1 MITVRGTQDGR
12 CSAVVTEGGPSDA
25 QQRPAM
31 IGISSAPLPR
41 MWRLQAASR
50 STALGR
56 GSSWNSADRWANI
69 SLCPSLAT
77 WAHGPGWIR
86 QTVLPGPLSC
96 HQAQI
101 VRLSGRHIPPSAGLA
116 APERRWSPCAYLGS
130 GFFFVA
136 GHVFQFRLRLQKR
149 G

>member
-1 MITVRGTQDGR
+1 
-12 CSAVVTEGGPSDA
+12 
-25 QQRPAM
+25 M

-69 SLCPSLAT
+69 SLRPSLAT
-77 WAHGPGWIR
+77 WAHGPGWIL

-116 APERRWSPCAYLGS
+116 APERRWSPCAYLGR
-130 GFFFVA
+130 GFLLVIGQA
-136 GHVFQFRLRLQKR
+136 VKR
-149 G
+149 YASFASHDLPLPGAARGQPRRSPTAAADQH